1 MINLTLE
8 ALKDIES
15 LTSKSLVG
23 EICKLFEEIEKQN
36 LSKDA
41 SLSLLKQLLKN
52 KIYENS
58 RTHTN
63 LLLKF
68 SDGLTAFSVQ
78 FIKPKDK

>member
-1 MINLTLE
+1 MVQLTVE
-8 ALKDIES
+8 SIKDIES
-15 LTSKSLVG
+15 LTSKTLVG
-23 EICKLFEEIEKQN
+23 EVCKMIEEIERQN

-41 SLSLLKQLLKN
+41 SLSLVKSLIKN

-68 SDGLTAFSVQ
+68 SDGLSFSVN
-78 FIKPKDK
+78 FIKAPKA